1 MSRRFPCFTQVREGR
16 SFRRSLLA
24 GISRLSWAQWARRRS
39 SRRTSLARETDF
51 GYNEANVTHRPSDKK
66 ETALTNVAIIGGG
79 KGGTSLIEIFYND
92 PLVKIVGVADIDKEA
107 PGVRLAKKLKIPV
120 TSDYKKLLQSKKVH
134 LVIDVTGNK
143 SVEEGLQ
150 TARRPGIALIG
161 GPSAKFMW
169 QLIEERIK
177 SKEEMERHL
186 LEYQSLY
193 RLYVKEV
200 ELAIA
205 EERTRIACDIHD
217 GLVQTL
223 VGLNYRLDHSADQ
236 MDKDPNLSLES
247 ILEAKRL
254 LKEAISEAREVVFN
268 LRPIYL
274 DRSGLFPAL
283 KNYLKTYEKQYQIRA
298 ELQVSGDEKSLA
310 SQAKV
315 FVFRIVQEALANVQK
330 HAKAQQVQVRI
341 RIGKEALSAS
351 IIDDGVGFDLKK
363 VAGSPEKRSSFGLKA
378 ITERARLLGGKAEI
392 ISRVGQGT
400 RVVIQIP
407 LKEEGAL

>member
-1 MSRRFPCFTQVREGR
+1 M
-16 SFRRSLLA
+16 
-24 GISRLSWAQWARRRS
+24 
-39 SRRTSLARETDF
+39 
-51 GYNEANVTHRPSDKK
+51 
-66 ETALTNVAIIGGG
+66 TNVAIIGGG
-79 KGGTSLIEIFYND
+79 RGGTSLIEIFYND
-92 PLVKIVGVADIDKEA
+92 PLVRIVGISDVDKNA

-120 TSDYKKLLQSKKVH
+120 TPDYKKLLQSKKVD

-143 SVEEGLQ
+143 EVEETLQ
-150 TARRPGIALIG
+150 SARRPGLAIIG

-177 SKEEMERHL
+177 SKEEIERHL

-223 VGLNYRLDHSADQ
+223 VGLNYRLDYCANQ
-236 MDKDPNLSLES
+236 MKKNPALSLES
-247 ILEAKRL
+247 IQETKSL

-283 KNYLKTYEKQYQIRA
+283 KNYIKTYEKQYQIKA
-298 ELQVSGDEKSLA
+298 ELETSGDERNLT
-310 SQAKV
+310 SQAKI
-315 FVFRIVQEALANVQK
+315 FVFRIIQEALANVQK
-330 HAKAQQVQVRI
+330 HSKAKRVQVKLN
-341 RIGKEALSAS
+341 IGKEALTAS
-351 IIDDGVGFDLKK
+351 IVDDGVGFDSKQISLR
-363 VAGSPEKRSSFGLKA
+363 SEKLNSFGLMA
-378 ITERARLLGGKAEI
+378 ITERARLLGGKAKI
-392 ISRVGQGT
+392 LSRVGQGAN
-400 RVVIQIP
+400 VMIQIP
-407 LKEEGAL
+407 LREESPIE

>member
-1 MSRRFPCFTQVREGR
+1 M
-16 SFRRSLLA
+16 
-24 GISRLSWAQWARRRS
+24 
-39 SRRTSLARETDF
+39 
-51 GYNEANVTHRPSDKK
+51 
-66 ETALTNVAIIGGG
+66 TNVAIIGGG
-79 KGGTSLIEIFYND
+79 RGGMSLIEIFHND
-92 PLVKIVGVADIDKEA
+92 PLVRIVGIADVDEHA
-107 PGVRLAKKLKIPV
+107 PGILLAKKLKIPV
-120 TSDYKKLLQSKKVH
+120 TQDYKKLLRSKTVD

-143 SVEEGLQ
+143 SVEESLQ
-150 TARRPGIALIG
+150 ATRRPGMAIIG

-177 SKEEMERHL
+177 SKEEIEKHL

-223 VGLNYRLDHSADQ
+223 VGLNYRLDYCADQ
-236 MDKDPNLSLES
+236 MEKELPLALSAIQET
-247 ILEAKRL
+247 KML
-254 LKEAISEAREVVFN
+254 LKEAISEAREVIFN

-283 KNYLKTYEKQYQIRA
+283 KNYLKTYEKQYQIKA
-298 ELQVSGDEKSLA
+298 EFEASGNEQQMT

-330 HAKAQQVQVRI
+330 HAAATQVAVKVD
-341 RIGKEALSAS
+341 IGGARLLAS
-351 IIDDGVGFDLKK
+351 IVDNGVGFDSKKMLKQ
-363 VAGSPEKRSSFGLKA
+363 PEKASSFGLKA
-378 ITERARLLGGKAEI
+378 ITERARLLGGEADI
-392 ISRVGQGT
+392 LSQVGRGT
-400 RVVIQIP
+400 RVFIQIP
-407 LKEEGAL
+407 LREEGQID